1 MEVRGEGGC
10 VGGRVSSATALAQA
24 QRDPGKVFEH
34 GKCTESC
41 KYYKTVR
48 IEYRTLRELVLLGK
62 SIFSE

>member
-1 MEVRGEGGC
+1 MAVRGEGGC

-41 KYYKTVR
+41 KYYKTVCKLT
-48 IEYRTLRELVLLGK
+48 IKKENHV
-62 SIFSE
+62 SNDV